1 MSIDASFTILVIS
14 SFLPGGFPTAAVRLN
29 RAAMIPPR
37 RRRSRHGARPE
48 RDVDMLAPMDS
59 RTLQTI
65 TRLTARERLLIAS
78 LRGAPMDES
87 ADKLAALA
95 DVVRALDRLG
105 ASHAVI
111 GGVAVGLRSGVPR
124 ATVDTDLAVRSTV
137 ERQSIVEALT
147 GAGLRLTAAFPH
159 SLHFRHQSG
168 EAVRIIFDPE
178 FDPMIDRAEPLD
190 VAGVRIYV
198 VTTADL
204 IAMKE
209 RAAADPG
216 RRRSKALRDQADIE
230 LLLGDVPD
238 PDEGW

>member
-1 MSIDASFTILVIS
+1 
-14 SFLPGGFPTAAVRLN
+14 
-29 RAAMIPPR
+29 
-37 RRRSRHGARPE
+37 
-48 RDVDMLAPMDS
+48 ML
-59 RTLQTI
+59 RTI
-65 TRLTARERLLIAS
+65 TQLTARERLLIAS
-78 LRGAPMDES
+78 LRGELMDES

-95 DVVRALDRLG
+95 DVVRALDSRG
-105 ASHAVI
+105 ASHAVV

-124 ATVDTDLAVRSTV
+124 ATVDTDLAVQSTV

-147 GAGLRLTAAFPH
+147 DAGLRLTGTFAH
-159 SLHFRHQSG
+159 SLNFRHPPG
-168 EAVRIIFDPE
+168 EPVRIIFDPE

-190 VAGVRIYV
+190 VAGVRIRV

-209 RAAADPG
+209 RAAAAPG

-230 LLLGDVPD
+230 LLRGDVPD